1 MVFDNPYNREI
12 KSKLLAIANRKI
24 AHDNYVANNPT
35 SAEPKSQQDFI
46 SVVHPELEGG
56 SGNLAHTSYD
66 LGIESKAV
74 GDGSSIVKYRKTR
87 AKKLI
92 DAMQNTQPITEG
104 ELQASGIIGAGK
116 PKPKRVRVK
125 KVLQGGDFN
134 DVMRVTGDVLSSGA
148 KIAAHAAPLLLGL
161 GKQKPNEWNS
171 LVAKVRKEHGL
182 SLKDAMVHIK
192 NNNLYQK
199 KTKVKTG
206 GAARLPLTDASVN
219 ANIRPAI
226 VPETRMTG
234 NVKSLKFNEGT
245 ETVIKPRRNN
255 KLLALED
262 MPRSNKKLLAIMDK

>member
-1 MVFDNPYNREI
+1 MPFRNEYNEAI
-12 KSKLLAIANRKI
+12 KSKLLGIANRKI
-24 AHDNYVANNPT
+24 AHDNYVANNIT

-56 SGNLAHTSYD
+56 SGNLAHTNYD

-104 ELQASGIIGAGK
+104 ELQASGIIGSGK
-116 PKPKRVRVK
+116 PKRKRVRVK

-134 DVMRVTGDVLSSGA
+134 DVLRVTGDVLSSGA

-161 GKQKPNEWNS
+161 GKQKPNEWNT
-171 LVAKVRKEHGL
+171 LVSKIRKEHGL
-182 SLKDAMVHIK
+182 SLKDAMIHIK
-192 NNNLYQK
+192 HNLYQK
-199 KTKVKTG
+199 KTKTKTG

-226 VPETRMTG
+226 VPETRKTG
-234 NVKSLKFNEGT
+234 NVKSLKYNEGA
-245 ETVIKPRRNN
+245 ETVVKPRR
-255 KLLALED
+255 
-262 MPRSNKKLLAIMDK
+262 NKKLLALTDK